1 MFAATWIDLDLSRF
15 IILNEVSQTKTN
27 ILWYHLNV
35 GFQKKDPNEFIYKTE
50 TDPQT

>member
-1 MFAATWIDLDLSRF
+1 MDRPRF

-35 GFQKKDPNEFIYKTE
+35 GFQKNDTNEFICKTE
-50 TDPQT
+50 IDPQT